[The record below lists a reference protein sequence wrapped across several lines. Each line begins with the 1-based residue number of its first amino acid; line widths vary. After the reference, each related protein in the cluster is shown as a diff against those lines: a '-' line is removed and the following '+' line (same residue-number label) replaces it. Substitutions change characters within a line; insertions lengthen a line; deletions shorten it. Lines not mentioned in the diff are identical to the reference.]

1 MSKQLK
7 TCPLCE
13 ATSAGT
19 AVRFQGSNPL
29 CSWCDDEHTK
39 RGLRWCRVCE
49 QVKPID
55 CFSFAKAKTRRRM
68 CKTCMRRQPYN
79 IAAQQRWQKGH
90 RPQINANAR
99 ASYRRNLD
107 HHRARNRACYH
118 RHRTYYLAR
127 FARLRS
133 EPSYRARH
141 RAYVA
146 ANQARIRVTRQQR
159 YLRIK
164 LAILRGER

>member
-1 MSKQLK
+1 MK

-19 AVRFQGSNPL
+19 EVQFQGTNPQ
-29 CSWCDDEHTK
+29 CSWCNEEHTR
-39 RGLRWCRVCE
+39 RGVRWCRVC
-49 QVKPID
+49 QKVKPIES
-55 CFSFAKAKTRRRM
+55 FSFAKAKTRRRM

-79 IAAQQRWQKGH
+79 IAAQQRWAKGH
-90 RPQINANAR
+90 RPQINANAQAR
-99 ASYRRNLD
+99 YYANLE

-118 RHRTYYLAR
+118 RHRAYYLAR
-127 FARLRS
+127 FARIRND
-133 EPSYRARH
+133 PDYRARH

-146 ANQARIRVTRQQR
+146 ANQARIRAARQQWTIR
-159 YLRIK
+159 RK